1 MSKLNIDQQ
10 TIKELFTNKKA
21 DFLIPDYQRP
31 YAWDENECQT
41 LWDDIFAF
49 AFPNDNYSEFDTE
62 NDEYFL
68 GPIVTF
74 KNDDNKAN
82 IDRKLF
88 SKIRCDKDYKP
99 KKKTA
104 VALAIALELSYED
117 MTDLLARAGIALS
130 PSSRFDIIIQYFV
143 MKKIYDVSDINLA
156 LFKHGQQT
164 LGE

>member
-1 MSKLNIDQQ
+1 MGYRESGKSILGNRLREEILEETSVLCSEIGSIADMDLDDVINTEEKTFQEKLLELIDNSG
-10 TIKELFTNKKA
+10 FTDPEVYK
-21 DFLIPDYQRP
+21 
-31 YAWDENECQT
+31 
-41 LWDDIFAF
+41 
-49 AFPNDNYSEFDTE
+49 
-62 NDEYFL
+62 
-68 GPIVTF
+68 
-74 KNDDNKAN
+74 KAN

-104 VALAIALELSYED
+104 VALAIALELFYED